1 MKTYVLILSIAYII
15 LGSCTN
21 SLKKTSGNEINA
33 DSLLREKLRYTVL
46 TDMKEIHEVIDGS
59 KILWKPT
66 SIQLQTI
73 ESIVIQAI
81 GEKNKNGYYKNL
93 SAEKFRNYYKQYVC
107 YIDKNGDSLVYLN
120 AFCVLENLPV
130 IDANGKASVHKFD
143 WQHQMM
149 FVLDGGDCYW
159 NIVVNLTKRKY
170 LRFSVNGVA

>member
-81 GEKNKNGYYKNL
+81 GEKNKNGYYKN
-93 SAEKFRNYYKQYVC
+93 
-107 YIDKNGDSLVYLN
+107 
-120 AFCVLENLPV
+120 
-130 IDANGKASVHKFD
+130 
-143 WQHQMM
+143 
-149 FVLDGGDCYW
+149 
-159 NIVVNLTKRKY
+159 
-170 LRFSVNGVA
+170 